1 MRDYKTEYKIRQT
14 TNRRILADIDRLKAD
29 RFLEA
34 LKIKGITY
42 SSWLNSH
49 IDNELKGDN

>member
-1 MRDYKTEYKIRQT
+1 MRDYSYEHRIRKT
-14 TNRRILADIDRLKAD
+14 TNKRILADIDRLKAD

-34 LKIKGITY
+34 LKVKGITY

-49 IDNELKGDN
+49 IDNELKGDR

>member
-14 TNRRILADIDRLKAD
+14 TNRRILADIDRLKAE

-34 LKIKGITY
+34 LKVKGITY